1 MKRLVVRFA
10 IVFGVLFLTFPVRN
24 AYSFASTWDP
34 NSVASRFLSFVT
46 FLFYSGIS
54 LKGGLAWYAGAAGIL
69 TGSFLAGD
77 LFLGRIKQEAGSVT
91 DPARWKSGATKPL
104 ALLTLLFTGAFFVW
118 AVLAG
123 GLLYLDGAREIALHP
138 ASKLLPGQNVL
149 ESAGWGAVMLF
160 STWPIGNLIT
170 RRWCK

>member
-1 MKRLVVRFA
+1 MKRLVIRFA
-10 IVFGVLFLTFPVRN
+10 LVSGVLFLTFPVKN
-24 AYSFASTWDP
+24 AYSFAHDWDP

-54 LKGGLAWYAGAAGIL
+54 LKGGLAWYAGLSGIL
-69 TGSFLAGD
+69 TGLFLTGD
-77 LFLGRIKQEAGSVT
+77 VFLGRVKLEGGSVT
-91 DPARWKSGATKPL
+91 DPAKWKSGATKPF

-118 AVLAG
+118 ALLLC

-138 ASKLLPGQNVL
+138 ASKLLPGRNIL
-149 ESAGWGAVMLF
+149 ESAGWGALMLF
-160 STWPIGNLIT
+160 ATWPIGNLIT